1 MSAPEGLL
9 QSADGRRL
17 LAAQLFDSIG
27 AGVGLV
33 ALPWLVL
40 DAGGDASTAGLVA
53 VFGLVP
59 YVLFGLFAGV
69 TGDRRSRRRVIVTA
83 HTVQTLCA
91 LAVPLWAITGSTPES
106 LVLAV
111 AFAVGVARTFAD
123 AAAFGA
129 IAQIVG
135 PAHFGRAQGLLSTV
149 WAAGMV
155 SGPALGGQ
163 LIEAVG
169 PSSAIAVQCAAFGL
183 AAACAIAIRHPLR
196 PPTPNTGRLRDAMRE
211 GIDVIRDTP
220 VVRRITLTTLCWNLA
235 FYGSEALIVP
245 FLRDVIDLDGRHVG
259 WVLGV
264 GLADRHRD
272 RAGDPLARGPHQRGR
287 RDRHRDRRQ
296 RPDGAGSGGLDAPS
310 GRCSRSGSCS
320 AWRSGSASRPRS
332 ASGSA
337 TRLRTCRRAWAS
349 PAAPSP
355 SPR

>member
-1 MSAPEGLL
+1 MSASQGLL
-9 QSADGRRL
+9 QSGDGRRL
-17 LAAQLFDSIG
+17 LAAQLFDSLG

-69 TGDRRSRRRVIVTA
+69 TGDRRSRRRVIIAA
-83 HTVQTLCA
+83 HSTQTICA
-91 LAVPLWAITGSTPES
+91 LAVPLWAIWGSTPEW

-111 AFAVGVARTFAD
+111 AFAVGIARTFAD

-135 PAHFGRAQGLLSTV
+135 PAQFGRAQGLLSTV
-149 WAAGMV
+149 WATGMV

-169 PSSAIAVQCAAFGL
+169 PSRAIAVQCAAFAL
-183 AAACAIAIRHPLR
+183 AAVCAIAIRHPLR
-196 PPTPNTGRLRDAMRE
+196 PPTPNSGGLREAMRE

-220 VVRRITLTTLCWNLA
+220 VVRRITVATIFWNLA

-245 FLRDVIDLDGRHVG
+245 FLRDVIELDGQHVG
-259 WVLGV
+259 WVLGA
-264 GLADRHRD
+264 GLADRHRH
-272 RAGDPLARGPHQRGR
+272 RARDPLARGPHER
-287 RDRHRDRRQ
+287 RRR
-296 RPDGAGSGGLDAPS
+296 
-310 GRCSRSGSCS
+310 
-320 AWRSGSASRPRS
+320 
-332 ASGSA
+332 
-337 TRLRTCRRAWAS
+337 
-349 PAAPSP
+349 
-355 SPR
+355 